1 MSTALRWAGLC
12 AVGALW
18 LLPRSLGAQSATPR
32 SITLAEARELARL
45 SSPELAAARYAVAVA
60 AGRQRQAGAFLNPTL
75 SYGREQT
82 SREGETNAQDI
93 VGLEQPVEIGGQR
106 SARRA
111 VARSTRAAAE
121 ARLTAAETRVNYEV
135 ARS

>member
-1 MSTALRWAGLC
+1 MRTTLRWVALC

-18 LLPRSLGAQSATPR
+18 LLPRALGAQSATSR
-32 SITLAEARELARL
+32 SITLAEARELAGR

-60 AGRQRQAGAFLNPTL
+60 AGRQRQAGAFPNPTL

-82 SREGETNAQDI
+82 SREGETDAQDI

-106 SARRA
+106 GARRG
-111 VARSTRAAAE
+111 TG
-121 ARLTAAETRVNYEV
+121 RL
-135 ARS
+135 